1 MENNLEEQYRE
12 KFIQLKEDLTNQF
25 NTYIAESIINKS
37 IESPSLKAEIA
48 VYKPIVESIMTA
60 LKESGIINKG
70 HQSTTEEIDPE
81 IVNVITEQTDVIK
94 NQSHKIKELKMRLKL
109 HEMISENLSGLNK
122 DIIQAAITK
131 FQGEDEMPEDQLIK
145 ELTHFINNRKAV
157 SKTVQFESI
166 NDDIDEV
173 SSILEGDSGKAKNGE
188 FKPKRKISIPGL
200 KKRLVAEA
208 AEVTLPEDEPT
219 ELDPASEFLR
229 DFGHLS

>member
-37 IESPSLKAEIA
+37 IESPSLRAEIA

-208 AEVTLPEDEPT
+208 AEVTLPDDEPT

>member
-25 NTYIAESIINKS
+25 NTYIAESIIDKS